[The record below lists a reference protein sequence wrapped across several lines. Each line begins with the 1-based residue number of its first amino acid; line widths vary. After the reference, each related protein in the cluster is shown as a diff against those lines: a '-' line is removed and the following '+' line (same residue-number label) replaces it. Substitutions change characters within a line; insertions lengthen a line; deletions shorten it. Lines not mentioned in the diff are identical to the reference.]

1 LIAADVIVKQKKY
14 LKATDDTFKS
24 GKYYLILF
32 RDASTKI
39 NGGKS
44 QWIRNYVILNN

>member
-1 LIAADVIVKQKKY
+1 MIAADVIVKQKKY

-24 GKYYLILF
+24 GKYDLMLF

-44 QWIRNYVILNN
+44 QWIKNCGILNN